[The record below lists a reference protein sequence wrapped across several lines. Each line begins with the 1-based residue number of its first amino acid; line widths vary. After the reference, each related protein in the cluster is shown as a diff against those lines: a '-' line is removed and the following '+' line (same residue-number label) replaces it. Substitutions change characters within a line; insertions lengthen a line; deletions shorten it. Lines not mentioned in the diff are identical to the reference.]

1 MAHGVGAVGELGV
14 PHTIAQIV
22 PTQLSVAQRHHSI
35 FLAVNQE
42 NGFRTQGLGIPRRGT
57 QFWHDGSAHGHN
69 PPPAFGMMKEETE
82 TEYGPLTKAQEI
94 AALGI
99 EGVALEEIVA

>member
-1 MAHGVGAVGELGV
+1 
-14 PHTIAQIV
+14 
-22 PTQLSVAQRHHSI
+22 
-35 FLAVNQE
+35 
-42 NGFRTQGLGIPRRGT
+42 
-57 QFWHDGSAHGHN
+57 
-69 PPPAFGMMKEETE
+69 MMKEETE